1 MTTTTSDIPEIRPP
15 DAAGGPAATDRVPAT
30 RLVRVELRKLVDTRA
45 GAWLLV
51 LIALVTAAAVIVYL
65 FATDASGLTFEHF
78 VDVTVLP
85 QSVLLPVLGIMA
97 VTTEWTQR
105 TSLVTHTLEPER
117 RRVVAAKFAA
127 TAVLGFLAVVLALAV
142 AAVANILGAA
152 LRHGDGSWA
161 YGAGGLRDTAL
172 LQLLSLVQGL
182 AFGMLLMNTAAAIVL
197 YFALPGAFNLL
208 FSMVDSLKDAA
219 GWIDLGRS
227 QAPLMD
233 HAIAGIEWLHLLATT
248 TWWLLL
254 PLAAGMVRLL
264 RREIK

>member
-1 MTTTTSDIPEIRPP
+1 MTATTSDVPEIRRPH
-15 DAAGGPAATDRVPAT
+15 AAGGPSTTDRIPAT
-30 RLVRVELRKLVDTRA
+30 RLIRVELRKLVDTRA

-51 LIALVTAAAVIVYL
+51 LIALATAAAVIVSVVT
-65 FATDASGLTFEHF
+65 TDASDLTFEHF

-105 TSLVTHTLEPER
+105 TSLVTHTLEPGR

-127 TAVLGFLAVVLALAV
+127 TGVLGFLAVVLAFAV
-142 AAVANILGAA
+142 AAVANILGAV

-161 YGAGGLRDTAL
+161 FGAGALRDTAL

-182 AFGMLLMNTAAAIVL
+182 AFGMLVMNTAAAVVL
-197 YFALPGAFNLL
+197 YFVAPGAVNLV
-208 FSMVDSLKDAA
+208 FTTVGSLEDAA
-219 GWIDLGRS
+219 GWIDLGTS

-233 HAIAGIEWLHLLATT
+233 HSIAGIQWLQLLATT
-248 TWWLLL
+248 VLWLLL